1 MDTKLYYNFKEIMF
15 KIKTPKQIQ
24 DRPPLETNYW
34 DKIKKKK
41 KKSEFTTV
49 YTNMKVSTLHK
60 QGKFL

>member
-1 MDTKLYYNFKEIMF
+1 MF

-41 KKSEFTTV
+41 KKNQNLQL
-49 YTNMKVSTLHK
+49 YTPT
-60 QGKFL
+60 

>member
-34 DKIKKKK
+34 DKIKKKNQNLQL
-41 KKSEFTTV
+41 
-49 YTNMKVSTLHK
+49 YTPT
-60 QGKFL
+60 